1 VPASVA
7 LASRRYLGNKTKL
20 TGFILDA
27 VRTRLGREG
36 RMLDLFAGTGAVAS
50 AFHAAGWR
58 TVANDLLPSNVACL
72 SAWLGPLP
80 VRRALL
86 AETVERLDA
95 DPGTAGGDLFAAYAD
110 AYFDA
115 EGATR
120 LGRIRQAIDEEAARL
135 RLNARERDVLLASLI
150 YAADKAA
157 QTFGHFEA
165 FRKNDRAPEPL
176 RLRMPSLPERPTEG
190 NLVLAEDANVLAPWL
205 DADVAYLDPPY
216 NSRQYGA
223 AYHVL
228 DAVARG
234 HAGEVRG
241 VTRKPARPT
250 WTPSRYCQKDAPEA
264 FRDLVRSLRTRWIAV
279 SYSNMGEKG
288 DPRSNA
294 RISDEQIRQALDA
307 RGPTEAISTGH
318 RAFTTGLRRLEGHQ
332 ELLYLCRTS

>member
-1 VPASVA
+1 MPAQVA
-7 LASRRYLGNKTKL
+7 LASRRYLGNKTNL

-27 VRTRLGREG
+27 VRARLGQEG
-36 RMLDLFAGTGAVAS
+36 RMLDLFAGTGSVAA
-50 AFHAAGWR
+50 AFHAAGWKI
-58 TVANDLLPSNVACL
+58 VANDLLPSNVSCL

-86 AETVERLDA
+86 ADVVERLDA
-95 DPGTAGGDLFAAYAD
+95 DSGTAGGDLFAAYAD
-110 AYFDA
+110 AYFDV
-115 EGATR
+115 EGAIR
-120 LGRIRQAIDEEAARL
+120 LGRIRHAIDEETRRL
-135 RLNARERDVLLASLI
+135 RLNARERDVLLAALI

-190 NLVLAEDANVLAPWL
+190 NLILAEDANALAPWL

-228 DAVARG
+228 DAIARG
-234 HAGEVRG
+234 HVGEVRG
-241 VTRKPARPT
+241 VTRKPAQPA
-250 WTPSRYCQKDAPEA
+250 WTPSRYCQKDAPDA
-264 FRDLVRSLRTRWIAV
+264 FAALIGNLRTRWIVV
-279 SYSNMGEKG
+279 SYNNMGEKG

-294 RISDEQIRQALDA
+294 RISDDQIRQTLAA
-307 RGPTEAISTGH
+307 RGATEVIPTNH
-318 RAFTTGLRRLEGHQ
+318 RAFTTGRRRIEGHQ
-332 ELLYLCRTS
+332 ELLYLCKTS